1 MAQSP
6 PVSEMS
12 PSEKTKRRP
21 GANRHFNKM
30 ADEQKTRPRDMSSD
44 DERFTENAAKER
56 RDMSSD
62 SEELSQTTKPAVL
75 HSVQVPMLHPKDA
88 STSRSLQSQIMST
101 DSNFDSQAESPDELQ
116 GEATTQPVPAV
127 LPAGRKKNAS
137 NGSNSSPT
145 DIKSTEFSPNTLQ
158 GNRMRKKAQKKA
170 QNRWSFEALLV
181 QDGNIQLQHS
191 GDKSTA
197 VHFDKSKGILE
208 FAGDT
213 PGSPHQF
220 SFPLK
225 RVVQIVQ
232 GNDPSCK
239 LRLNLSKMESPVGPV
254 GPIDIELSS
263 TEEKNNLCG
272 LFRDV
277 SIQCKDRYA
286 HLPLGLDT
294 SNNAY
299 MYLANSWMVR
309 SKKPRETCPSM
320 PTNQNALV
328 LRAFLSH
335 LLSQRSKW

>member
-1 MAQSP
+1 
-6 PVSEMS
+6 MS
-12 PSEKTKRRP
+12 P
-21 GANRHFNKM
+21 
-30 ADEQKTRPRDMSSD
+30 D

-62 SEELSQTTKPAVL
+62 LEDLSQTTKPAVL
-75 HSVQVPMLHPKDA
+75 HSVQVPKLHPKDA
-88 STSRSLQSQIMST
+88 STSRSFQSQIMST
-101 DSNFDSQAESPDELQ
+101 YSNFDPQAESPDELQ

-127 LPAGRKKNAS
+127 LPASRKKNAS
-137 NGSNSSPT
+137 NGPNLGADKSARQPSSPT
-145 DIKSTEFSPNTLQ
+145 DIKSTEFSPNTPQ
-158 GNRMRKKAQKKA
+158 GNRMRKKARKKA

-197 VHFDKSKGILE
+197 VYFDKSKGILE
-208 FAGDT
+208 FAGDM
-213 PGSPHQF
+213 PDSPHQF

-263 TEEKNNLCG
+263 TEEKNNLCD

-277 SIQCKDRYA
+277 SIQYKDRYA
-286 HLPLGLDT
+286 HLPLGLDM

-320 PTNQNALV
+320 PTSLNALV
-328 LRAFLSH
+328 LRAFLSR
-335 LLSQRSKW
+335 LLSQRLKW